1 MKSTLAKAGA
11 AVFAVACTVAY
22 TVACGGDPTNPDRP
36 DPTSSNLGS
45 MSVGDVRTLTFTQ
58 ASGGLQIPAALSS
71 AQYAIILGNSNV
83 ASPAIP
89 SVTVHGDWMT
99 SQAVGP
105 LASFAPPTGQS
116 LSARGSTTPRG
127 AMFEASLR
135 NFERTQLPRPGG
147 ATQSGG
153 LVSLDKLPPAPS
165 RATAPAVGATLQIKV
180 LTPSGFNGTGSVN
193 CSTGGFT
200 VTTGKVRA
208 VGKHALVVS
217 DVTSPAGGFTDA
229 DFQGV
234 ADEFDSFTF
243 PTDSA
248 YFGSP
253 TDLDNNDHIIIYYTP
268 AVNRLTPTGD
278 ATSSGYVGG
287 FFFAGDLY
295 DPIAGSKGCLSSNK
309 GEYFYLLAPDASAIN
324 GNDFTADFVRQVT
337 RGTVAHEFQHM
348 INSGNR
354 YVSPTISNFE
364 ATWLDEGLA
373 HMAEDVVGRARAGF
387 GDNFTVAFAD
397 VDKLS
402 APVLQA
408 YFLQN
413 FARTKYY
420 VGRPDTTG
428 AIVGTAKAANNLASR
443 GAEWAFLRYLD
454 DWYSGTN
461 PRILTR
467 KLVAGPDTGTV
478 NLTKSAGAP
487 LDTLLSRWLVTM
499 YTDHRSIPGLNAV
512 YNYKSYTLRQLV
524 AGTQLGNENVSSY
537 LPVKAIGDGRTTVQA
552 NVPGSSA
559 NYFLT
564 SLTTGGART
573 VTVTNSGGSAA
584 TDPNGRIYI
593 VRQQ

>member
-1 MKSTLAKAGA
+1 MKSILAIAGTAGA
-11 AVFAVACTVAY
+11 VAFAVAC
-22 TVACGGDPTNPDRP
+22 GDSTSPGRP
-36 DPTSSNLGS
+36 DPTSSDLSS

-71 AQYAIILGNSNV
+71 AQYAVILGNSNV
-83 ASPAIP
+83 MSSAIP
-89 SVTVHGDWMT
+89 SYTVHGDWMA
-99 SQAVGP
+99 SQTVAP
-105 LASFAPPTGQS
+105 LASFGPPVGHS
-116 LSARGSTTPRG
+116 LSAPLPARALATPRG

-135 NFERTQLPRPGG
+135 TFERTRLPRPGG
-147 ATQSGG
+147 STQSGG
-153 LVSLDKLPPAPS
+153 RIAADKLPPAPS
-165 RATAPAVGATLQIKV
+165 RAAVPPMGGSLQIKV
-180 LTPSGFNGTGSVN
+180 LTPAGFNGTGSTN
-193 CSTGGFT
+193 CNAGGYT
-200 VTTGKVRA
+200 TTTGTVRA
-208 VGKHALVVS
+208 IGKHALVVS

-253 TDLDNNDHIIIYYTP
+253 TDLDNNGHIIIYYTP
-268 AVNRLTPTGD
+268 AVNRLTPKGS
-278 ATSSGYVGG
+278 ANSAGYVGG

-309 GEYFYLLAPDASAIN
+309 GEYFYLLAPDPSSIH
-324 GNDFTADFVRQVT
+324 GNAFTADFVRQVT

-354 YVSPTISNFE
+354 YVSPVITNFE

-387 GDNFTVAFAD
+387 ADNMTVAFAD

-402 APVLQA
+402 PEILQA

-413 FARTKYY
+413 FARAKYY
-420 VGRPDTTG
+420 VERPDTTA
-428 AIVGTAKAANNLASR
+428 AIVSTEKAANNLASR
-443 GAEWAFLRYLD
+443 GAEWALLRYLA
-454 DWYSGTN
+454 DWYSGSN

-487 LDTLLSRWLVTM
+487 IDTLLSRWLVTM
-499 YTDHRSIPGLNAV
+499 YTDHRTIPGLNAV

-524 AGTQLGNENVSSY
+524 AGTQVGDANVSGY
-537 LPVKAIGDGRTTVQA
+537 LPIKAIGDGRATVQA
-552 NVPGSSA
+552 SVPGSSA
-559 NYFLT
+559 SYFVT
-564 SLTTGGART
+564 SLATGGART
-573 VTVTNSGGSAA
+573 VTVTNSGGSPA
-584 TDPNGRIYI
+584 TDPNGRIYV